1 MPSTARG
8 HVLVVDDD
16 EAVRHLFVEVLH
28 HAGYATV
35 EAATLTTASAVL
47 DRGEPEVICIVL
59 DGRLPDGHGYD
70 LLRRVRDD
78 RRLETLPVIVITG
91 DDDPSRE
98 IEGLDAGATDFL
110 VKPVTPEA
118 LVARVGAHLRDR
130 AAWLTMLD
138 VAVTTARRGAGDDD
152 HTDLDAIIET
162 GAFQAVFQP
171 IVDLQDGRNAGYE
184 ALTRFDDGSSPE
196 LRFAEASAVGRGFDL
211 ELATLACALD
221 SASHLPD
228 DVYVSLNVTPG
239 LLSPGTGGLQSLL
252 ESAPCQVVL
261 EITER
266 EAIDDYDVV
275 RSALSGF
282 VPTVRLSIDDAGAGF
297 ASLRHVVML
306 QPDFVK
312 LDRTWVSGIHVEP
325 TKQAMVAGLVHFANA
340 TGCILVAEGIEA
352 DDERSMLVELG
363 VHYGQGYLL
372 GRPEVV
378 R

>member
-1 MPSTARG
+1 MTSTARG
-8 HVLVVDDD
+8 HVLVVEDD

-28 HAGYATV
+28 LAGYATA
-35 EAATLTTASAVL
+35 EADSVATAAAVL
-47 DRGEPEVICIVL
+47 DRGDPEIICIVL
-59 DGRLPDGHGYD
+59 DGRLPDGHGLD
-70 LLRRVRDD
+70 LLHRVRGD
-78 RRLETLPVIVITG
+78 RNSETLPVIVVTG
-91 DDDPSRE
+91 DDDPSSE
-98 IEGLDAGATDFL
+98 IAGLDAGATDFL
-110 VKPVTPEA
+110 VKPVSPEA

-138 VAVTTARRGAGDDD
+138 AAVTTARHDVGD
-152 HTDLDAIIET
+152 HSALDAIIDS
-162 GAFQAVFQP
+162 GAFQSVFQP

-196 LRFAEASAVGRGFDL
+196 LRFAEASAIGRGFDL
-211 ELATLACALD
+211 ELATLASAID
-221 SASHLPD
+221 SANRLPD

-239 LLSPGTGGLQSLL
+239 LLTPGSGGLQTLL
-252 ESAPCQVVL
+252 ETAPCQVVL

-266 EAIDDYDVV
+266 EAIDDYDIV

-282 VPTVRLSIDDAGAGF
+282 VPTVQLSIDDAGAGF

-352 DDERSMLVELG
+352 DAERSMLVELG

-372 GRPEVV
+372 GRPEAV